1 MSFWAEVNQS
11 IGAKL
16 YSTTSFLRQPVNQ
29 LPAAMSPADIT
40 LITRGKIPLNLEK
53 FRPLV
58 PAEIMTL
65 AGSLPNWKQKSRPDQ
80 VQLYHT
86 MKAARMIVTKVWLQ
100 SLQWWED
107 WQTSIVC
114 GNPMF
119 VKLYGDFSRYEQVV
133 NK

>member
-1 MSFWAEVNQS
+1 
-11 IGAKL
+11 
-16 YSTTSFLRQPVNQ
+16 
-29 LPAAMSPADIT
+29 MSPADIT
-40 LITRGKIPLNLEK
+40 LITRGRIPLNLEK

-65 AGSLPNWKQKSRPDQ
+65 AGSLPNWKQKSLGRPSSTLSYNEGSEDDCDES
-80 VQLYHT
+80 L
-86 MKAARMIVTKVWLQ
+86 AAIVAM
-100 SLQWWED
+100 WWED

-114 GNPMF
+114 PNPMF

>member
-1 MSFWAEVNQS
+1 
-11 IGAKL
+11 
-16 YSTTSFLRQPVNQ
+16 
-29 LPAAMSPADIT
+29 MSPADIT

-119 VKLYGDFSRYEQVV
+119 VELYGDFSRYEQVV

>member
-65 AGSLPNWKQKSRPDQ
+65 AGSLPNWKQKSPGRPSSTLSYNEGSEDDCDES
-80 VQLYHT
+80 L
-86 MKAARMIVTKVWLQ
+86 AAIVAMVGRLANQ
-100 SLQWWED
+100 HCLRESD
-107 WQTSIVC
+107 VCQTLRRFLAI
-114 GNPMF
+114 
-119 VKLYGDFSRYEQVV
+119 
-133 NK
+133 